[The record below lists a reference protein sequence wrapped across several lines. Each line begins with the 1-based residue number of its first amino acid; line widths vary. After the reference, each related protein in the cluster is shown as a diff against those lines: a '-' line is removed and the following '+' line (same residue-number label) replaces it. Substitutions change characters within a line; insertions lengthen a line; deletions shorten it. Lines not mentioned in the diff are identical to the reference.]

1 MAQASPRRR
10 WTPARVTLAAAAGL
24 VVVALIALAAI
35 VIGSQP
41 KAGADTEVVR
51 VTRDDQVTTVT
62 LAGTL
67 APQQRANASFV
78 VPGTVREIAVK
89 VGDRVDAGATL
100 ARVDD
105 RDLRN
110 AVALADANLAAAR
123 AQLRTIQDNAK
134 ATSAQVTAARAQV
147 AAAQASADNA
157 AQRRSD
163 ATLTSPIAGVVA
175 TVSIEVGD
183 QVGSGGVPSLGS
195 GSSFGGV
202 SLPGLTGAS
211 GSGSSGSAGSGGG
224 DIVVIAPDAWQLD
237 ATIGTADLP
246 QIAAGQQ
253 AVVTPTGTSTH
264 VVAVVDTVGIVAS
277 SSSGSSATFP
287 VTLRITASDDRLF
300 AGADAD
306 AIVTTSTVPGVLTV
320 PAEAVTHTGDQ
331 ASVRRP
337 DGTTADVQTGRRF
350 GDRVEVLSGLAEGDE
365 VLVAVGIIVTTPPRP
380 QFGPNGRFASP
391 DPTPTAGR

>member
-1 MAQASPRRR
+1 MAKAASRRR
-10 WTPARVTLAAAAGL
+10 WTPPRVTLVAAAGL
-24 VVVALIALAAI
+24 LVVALIAVAAI
-35 VIGSQP
+35 IVGSQP
-41 KAGADTEVVR
+41 KAGPETEVVR
-51 VTRDDQVTTVT
+51 VTRDDQTTTVT
-62 LAGTL
+62 LSGTL
-67 APQQRANASFV
+67 APQQRANASFA

-89 VGDRVDAGATL
+89 VGDRVEPGSPL

-134 ATSAQVTAARAQV
+134 ATSAQIAAAHAQV

-157 AQRRSD
+157 SQRLAD
-163 ATLTSPIAGVVA
+163 ATLRSPIAGVVA
-175 TVSIEVGD
+175 TVSVEVGD
-183 QVGSGGVPSLGS
+183 QVGSGSVSSMGS
-195 GSSFGGV
+195 GSPLGGI
-202 SLPGLTGAS
+202 SIPGLTGTAS
-211 GSGSSGSAGSGGG
+211 SSAGSGSASSG

-253 AVVTPTGTSTH
+253 AIVTPTGTSTH
-264 VVAVVDTVGIVAS
+264 VAAVVDTVGIVAS

-287 VTLRITASDDRLF
+287 VTLRITHSDKRLF

-306 AIVTTSTVPGVLTV
+306 ATITTSTVPGVLTI
-320 PAEAVTHTGDQ
+320 PTEAVTHTSDQ
-331 ASVRRP
+331 ASVRRS
-337 DGTTADVQTGRRF
+337 DGSTTTVETGRRF
-350 GDRVEVLSGLAEGDE
+350 GDRIEVLGGLAEGDE
-365 VLVAVGIIVTTPPRP
+365 VLVAVGVVVSTPPRP
-380 QFGPNGRFASP
+380 QFGPNGQIVSP